1 MPFRRRPGD
10 FSEEIRSH
18 IDHEAARLRREGLS
32 EAEAQYAA
40 RRAFGNVTAA
50 EERYYERHRWMWWDE
65 ITGDLRFAV
74 RTLRQNAGF
83 AIAAVLT
90 LALGIGANTA
100 IFSLVDR
107 VLLRPLPY
115 PGANQIVSLYGAD
128 DQHGGVP
135 LSPATFL
142 DFRSQS
148 TSYSSIS
155 AYREMPFNL
164 SANDLPQRVNG
175 AIVTPDFFDVLG
187 VHPVLGRP
195 LTSALDPPGGPATI
209 IIGYSLWQRLFAGD
223 PGVLGRTMQIDGVS
237 RTIVGIMPRSFQFPP
252 KCEAWKPARYRVPE
266 HPLRQDVDV
275 SGDRTAHYFSIF
287 GRLKSGVS
295 LAAARLEG
303 NTIAARLKQ
312 QYGDDEEMSRMEML
326 PLQEDLIGDNRPA
339 LLLLLSAV
347 GLLLII
353 ACVNV
358 ANILLARG
366 ATRQREIA
374 IRGALGAGGARLM
387 RQLLTESLTLGLL
400 GGGVGILLAYAT
412 LRPLSALLS
421 EQAIPGLEPKLDAR
435 VLVFTAVVTVLSA
448 VLFGLLPALQA
459 ARLDLNRVLKEG
471 GRGSGGLR
479 ARRAQ
484 NVLVITEV
492 ALAGVLLVGAGL
504 LLRSFSRLIEVP
516 TGFQAERVVS
526 MALTLPNVRYRDAA
540 SRARFAAELLERLR
554 ALPGVTSAGLISRL
568 PLDPGN
574 STRSIEIKGGPPR
587 PDGERAPDYLVI
599 SPDYFRAMGI
609 PLLRGRFFTDHDG
622 PNAAP
627 AVIINET
634 LARRAFSSQN
644 PTDQMVRVGGCGGP
658 NDWCQVVGV
667 VGDVHQHGL
676 DEKPRLALYVPY
688 ARDPWAFMVFVVRTS
703 TETAALT
710 PLLQDA
716 VRAIDKD
723 QPVYH
728 VRTMSEVVSAS
739 LAPRRVRMLLI
750 GLFAVLALILSCV
763 GIYGV
768 MAYSVAQRTQEIG
781 IRMTLGAARADI
793 VRLVA
798 FNALKL
804 TAVGVVAG
812 SVLGWALTRF
822 LSKMLYGVQPTDV
835 VTFVG
840 AWTILIITA
849 LVACYVPA
857 LRATRVDPLISL
869 RSE

>member
-1 MPFRRRPGD
+1 
-10 FSEEIRSH
+10 
-18 IDHEAARLRREGLS
+18 
-32 EAEAQYAA
+32 
-40 RRAFGNVTAA
+40 
-50 EERYYERHRWMWWDE
+50 
-65 ITGDLRFAV
+65 
-74 RTLRQNAGF
+74 
-83 AIAAVLT
+83 
-90 LALGIGANTA
+90 
-100 IFSLVDR
+100 VD
-107 VLLRPLPY
+107 
-115 PGANQIVSLYGAD
+115 I
-128 DQHGGVP
+128 
-135 LSPATFL
+135 
-142 DFRSQS
+142 
-148 TSYSSIS
+148 
-155 AYREMPFNL
+155 
-164 SANDLPQRVNG
+164 
-175 AIVTPDFFDVLG
+175 
-187 VHPVLGRP
+187 
-195 LTSALDPPGGPATI
+195 
-209 IIGYSLWQRLFAGD
+209 
-223 PGVLGRTMQIDGVS
+223 
-237 RTIVGIMPRSFQFPP
+237 
-252 KCEAWKPARYRVPE
+252 
-266 HPLRQDVDV
+266 
-275 SGDRTAHYFSIF
+275 SGDRTAHYFSTF

-295 LAAARLEG
+295 LATARLEG

-358 ANILLARG
+358 ANILLGRG
-366 ATRQREIA
+366 VTRQREIA

-400 GGGVGILLAYAT
+400 GGGVGILFAYAA

-435 VLVFTAVVTVLSA
+435 VLAFTAVVTVLAA
-448 VLFGLLPALQA
+448 VLFGILPALQA
-459 ARLDLNRVLKEG
+459 ARLDLNRVLKES

-484 NVLVITEV
+484 SVLVITEV

-504 LLRSFSRLIEVP
+504 LLRSFSRLMEVP

-540 SRARFAAELLERLR
+540 SRARFAGELLERLQ
-554 ALPGVTSAGLISRL
+554 ALPAVTSAALISRL

-574 STRSIEIKGGPPR
+574 STRSLEVKGGPPW

-599 SPDYFRAMGI
+599 SPEYFRAMGI
-609 PLLRGRFFTDHDG
+609 PLLQGRLFTDHDG

-634 LARRAFSSQN
+634 LARRVFSGQN
-644 PTDQMVRVGGCGGP
+644 PTDQMVRVSGCGGP

-676 DEKPRLALYVPY
+676 DAKPRLAAYVPY
-688 ARDPWAFMVFVVRTS
+688 ARDPWPFMVFVVRTG

-710 PLLQDA
+710 PLLQAA

-723 QPVYH
+723 QPVYN
-728 VRTMSEVVSAS
+728 VRTMNEVVSAS

-857 LRATRVDPLISL
+857 LRATRVDPLVSL